1 LTKTTSCATVTT
13 MADSVYNDG
22 FYYPLYSKIIRN
34 EIVKELE
41 QMAEH
46 PSMSADMQWALRHAA
61 KMTVPQE
68 SQ

>member
-1 LTKTTSCATVTT
+1 

-22 FYYPLYSKIIRN
+22 FYYPLYNKVIRN

-61 KMTVPQE
+61 KMTIPQE